1 MSYLKYSLGDIVK
14 EIKLPDSNGVLT
26 DALNSKNIKIIYF
39 YPKDNTKGC
48 TTEALDFTSKVKDF
62 KKYNTVIYGISPDE
76 GKKHF
81 NFIAKNNLKI
91 TLLSDTEK
99 KILNEFGVWQKKKLY
114 GKEYMGVIRTTILID
129 ENNKIIKIWE
139 KVNVKN
145 HVEEVLNFIKEMKQ

>member
-76 GKKHF
+76 EKKHF

-99 KILNEFGVWQKKKLY
+99 KYSMNLEY
-114 GKEYMGVIRTTILID
+114 GKKRNYMAK
-129 ENNKIIKIWE
+129 NIWE
-139 KVNVKN
+139 
-145 HVEEVLNFIKEMKQ
+145 L